1 MCVSVY
7 VYLLGKTYLVR
18 LGFTNKQQQEA
29 TRNSKNFLK
38 KKTAITTTTSELWW
52 LLYSAIKVFNIFIFF
67 RKYLF
72 LACSFYTWREWER
85 EKDEWIA
92 KKKETNCRSLFAASV
107 CGPRERDEMTLQE
120 KKKFRL
126 AVPSR
131 KKTEKI
137 PCFSH
142 HHYCRPTIHRFLTD
156 VMFHQSLPSIISH
169 LKRLWSS
176 YFCCFFLFICVE
188 VSRFVMDWMEH

>member
-1 MCVSVY
+1 MIAIFGHQSIQHFYFLQKIPVSC
-7 VYLLGKTYLVR
+7 LL
-18 LGFTNKQQQEA
+18 
-29 TRNSKNFLK
+29 
-38 KKTAITTTTSELWW
+38 
-52 LLYSAIKVFNIFIFF
+52 LLYLK
-67 RKYLF
+67 RM
-72 LACSFYTWREWER
+72 RER
-85 EKDEWIA
+85 ERKMNESQRRKRPIVDHFLQPVFVAQE
-92 KKKETNCRSLFAASV
+92 KEMKWLFK
-107 CGPRERDEMTLQE
+107 

-156 VMFHQSLPSIISH
+156 VMFHQSLPSIVSH

-176 YFCCFFLFICVE
+176 YFCCFFSVYMCRCV
-188 VSRFVMDWMEH
+188 